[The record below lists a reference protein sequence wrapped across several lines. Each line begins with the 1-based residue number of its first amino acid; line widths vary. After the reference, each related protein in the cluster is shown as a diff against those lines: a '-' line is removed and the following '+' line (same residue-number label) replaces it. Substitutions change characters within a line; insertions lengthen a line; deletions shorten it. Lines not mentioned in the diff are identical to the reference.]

1 MYLGV
6 VNVGRDSSTALPT
19 AGSPAEP
26 LAFADEVTSALEMLT
41 RRWTP
46 QIVLL
51 LSRQP
56 VRFNEVARLIP
67 GLSKRLVGER
77 LRELQAAGL
86 VSRRVE
92 SGPPIT
98 AVYSLTAEGQRL
110 SPLFD
115 DMWSFAEELSRAAA
129 AEHSIQ

>member
-1 MYLGV
+1 
-6 VNVGRDSSTALPT
+6 
-19 AGSPAEP
+19 
-26 LAFADEVTSALEMLT
+26 MLT

-56 VRFNEVARLIP
+56 ARFNEVARLIP

-92 SGPPIT
+92 PGPPIT
-98 AVYSLTAEGQRL
+98 AVYSLTAEGERL
-110 SPLFD
+110 SPLLD
-115 DMWSFAEELSRAAA
+115 NIWSFAEELSRTAAV
-129 AEHSIQ
+129 ERTDS

>member
-1 MYLGV
+1 
-6 VNVGRDSSTALPT
+6 VGRDSSTALT
-19 AGSPAEP
+19 TGGSPAEP
-26 LAFADEVTSALEMLT
+26 LGFADEVTSALEMLT

-56 VRFNEVARLIP
+56 ARFNEVARLIP

-86 VSRRVE
+86 VSRRVDP
-92 SGPPIT
+92 GPPIT
-98 AVYSLTAEGQRL
+98 AVYSLTAEGERL

-115 DMWSFAEELSRAAA
+115 NIWTFAEELSRTAA
-129 AEHSIQ
+129 AERTDS